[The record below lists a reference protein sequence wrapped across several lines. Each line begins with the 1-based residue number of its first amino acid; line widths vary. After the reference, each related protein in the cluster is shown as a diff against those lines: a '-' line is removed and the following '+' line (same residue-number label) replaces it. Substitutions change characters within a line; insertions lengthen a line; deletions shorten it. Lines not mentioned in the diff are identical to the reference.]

1 MLNNLKQK
9 QKRFETVTFRDRETK
24 EWKNAQKQVIQDA
37 KIIFSTLSMTG
48 NKKFEGLEFDYL
60 IVDEAC
66 QSNELETLIALQL
79 NPSKVVLVGDD
90 KQLPPTVMSKNHA
103 ETRFSRSLFERLL
116 HCNVDK
122 IMLNE
127 QYRMHPEISQFP
139 S

>member
-1 MLNNLKQK
+1 M
-9 QKRFETVTFRDRETK
+9 TFRDRDTE
-24 EWKNAQKQVIQDA
+24 EWKNAQKKVIQDA
-37 KIIFSTLSMTG
+37 KIIFSTLSLTG
-48 NKKFEGLEFDYL
+48 NKKFEGLQFDYL

-79 NPSKVVLVGDD
+79 NPSKVVLVGDE

-103 ETRFSRSLFERLL
+103 ETRYSRSLFERLL

-127 QYRMHPEISQFP
+127 QYRMHPEIS
-139 S
+139 